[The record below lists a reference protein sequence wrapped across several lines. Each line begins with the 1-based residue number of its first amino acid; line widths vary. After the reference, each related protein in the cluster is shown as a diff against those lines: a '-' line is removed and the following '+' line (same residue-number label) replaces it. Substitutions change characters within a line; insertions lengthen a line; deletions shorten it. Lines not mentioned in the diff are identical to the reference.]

1 MKLWKQSKYNTNTS
15 TRELQEA
22 ITIQKVISLKSLTK
36 IIQENNNNRKV
47 YKQFNLIRFS
57 EKIQVMEKKDNYK
70 TLSLFSSNKEGNS
83 ETDKSDNDK
92 ILNKF
97 PNEIT
102 SSNYNSSIH
111 TLTSNNY
118 VPTQYTQIK

>member
-1 MKLWKQSKYNTNTS
+1 
-15 TRELQEA
+15 
-22 ITIQKVISLKSLTK
+22 
-36 IIQENNNNRKV
+36 
-47 YKQFNLIRFS
+47 
-57 EKIQVMEKKDNYK
+57 MEKKDNYK

-118 VPTQYTQIK
+118 VPTQYT